1 MSEGRPRLTPGRIAV
16 GVIRKPHGVRGE
28 ASVEPWTNSPERF
41 DDLTSVTLVSPDE
54 ASTREV
60 RIESV
65 RVHGDRALLKFEGI
79 DAPEEVDPLRNWTI
93 EIPESEARELEENEY
108 FLHDLVG
115 LTLIDAEGREQGR
128 VVDIYEGGGGILL
141 QVERGNRRFD
151 VPFASEICT
160 KVDLQS
166 KTMTVQLPEG
176 IDED

>member
-1 MSEGRPRLTPGRIAV
+1 MSGRIAV

-28 ASVEPWTNSPERF
+28 ASVEPWTNSPDRF

-60 RIESV
+60 RIENV
-65 RVHGDRALLKFEGI
+65 RVHGGRALLKFEGI
-79 DAPEEVDPLRNWTI
+79 DAPEDVEPLRNWSI

-115 LTLIDAEGREQGR
+115 LTLVDAEGREQGR
-128 VVDIYEGGGGILL
+128 VVDLYEGGGGILL
-141 QVERGNRRFD
+141 QVERGNRKFD

-160 KVDLQS
+160 KIDLQS
-166 KTMTVQLPEG
+166 KTMTVALPEG
-176 IDED
+176 LDED

>member
-1 MSEGRPRLTPGRIAV
+1 MSGRIAV

-28 ASVEPWTNSPERF
+28 ASVEPWTNSPDRF
-41 DDLTSVTLVSPDE
+41 EELTSVTLVSPDE
-54 ASTREV
+54 ASTREA
-60 RIESV
+60 RIERV
-65 RVHGDRALLKFEGI
+65 RVHGDRALVKFAGI
-79 DAPEEVDPLRNWTI
+79 DAPEDVDPLRNWTI

-128 VVDIYEGGGGILL
+128 VIEVYEGGGGILL
-141 QVERGNRRFD
+141 QVQRGDRKFD

-160 KVDLQS
+160 KIDLQS
-166 KTMTVQLPEG
+166 KTMTVNLPEG

>member
-1 MSEGRPRLTPGRIAV
+1 MSGRIAV

-79 DAPEEVDPLRNWTI
+79 DAPEDVDPLRNWTI
-93 EIPESEARELEENEY
+93 EIPESDARELEENEY

-128 VVDIYEGGGGILL
+128 VIDIYEGGGGILL
-141 QVERGNRRFD
+141 QVERGSRRFD

-166 KTMTVQLPEG
+166 KTMTVKLPEG